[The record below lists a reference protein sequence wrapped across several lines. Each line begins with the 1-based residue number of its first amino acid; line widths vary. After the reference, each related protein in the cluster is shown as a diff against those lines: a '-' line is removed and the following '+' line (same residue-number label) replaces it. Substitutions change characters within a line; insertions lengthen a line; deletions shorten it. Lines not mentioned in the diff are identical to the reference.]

1 MNTLPNDHSVLIDIQ
16 KSTLNRILAIVYL
29 ATWTATILGNTLTGD
44 PKQFMLLGAAVMVLC
59 GITFWASQRYFRL
72 AVYLLI
78 WGLWCCVTAATQHFS
93 HPVVYYFF
101 ATVVLIAASLTRLS
115 SQVVLALASTAFIFL
130 FIPPDQPAETIFGA
144 TLFLWISLVTS
155 NVVTHGLLQAL
166 DITHHYQ
173 AYAVEQMKKAR
184 DQRGEIARMAAAL
197 KLSQENQHRL
207 NTQLRYALHSAE
219 EARRL
224 KAQFAANVSHELRT
238 PINLIVGFSE
248 VMATAPEAYGGPPPP
263 AYRPDIQAIY
273 RNATHLQ
280 SLIND
285 ILDISQIE
293 AAQLAIVKE
302 ETDLHQVIDEALHI
316 AQGLIHGKKLALRLD
331 VPPQLPTLYLD
342 RTRVRQVI
350 LNLLTNAARFTDKG
364 AITLRARVDERQLTI
379 SIHDT
384 GVGIPKEQLDRV
396 FEEFYQVE
404 SNLSRK
410 RGGTG
415 LGLALSRQ
423 FITQHGGRMWAE
435 SAGIPGQGSA
445 FYFTLPLTESPLLT
459 AHPAQHPPVDED
471 EARQVIIW
479 ENDPAIV
486 QMFRGYITRH
496 TVHQARSLHDVHALA
511 DSIHP
516 LAVICDSFADTA
528 ALEQRLAAASPE
540 ITLITCP
547 MPSGR
552 QAARMMGLVDCL
564 VKPVTR
570 QQILTVLRGISDP
583 VQQVMVVAG
592 ERDTLRMYCRFL
604 QTAPEEYIISTASAG
619 MDALAAMR
627 ADPPDA
633 LLLDFALP
641 DMDGFTAL
649 EHLKSTP
656 VLNKIP
662 VIVVSDGSTTNII
675 SPLAKGEIVLR
686 KPAGFQ
692 PMELVRCIEAI
703 SGQLIPPS
711 VLKS

>member
-1 MNTLPNDHSVLIDIQ
+1 MTSLSNDHSILIDIQ
-16 KSTLNRILAIVYL
+16 KSTFNRILAVIYL
-29 ATWTATILGNTLTGD
+29 VIWIATILANPLTGGNS
-44 PKQFMLLGAAVMVLC
+44 KQFMLLGAVVIVIC
-59 GITFWASQRYFRL
+59 GVTFGLSHRHFRL
-72 AVYLLI
+72 AVYILI
-78 WGLWCCVTAATQHFS
+78 WGLWGCVAAATQNLS
-93 HPVVYYFF
+93 QPVVYYFF
-101 ATVVLIAASLTRLS
+101 ATVVLFATSLMRLW
-115 SQVVLALASTAFIFL
+115 SQVVLALASTAFILL
-130 FIPPDQPAETIFGA
+130 FAPSEITFGA
-144 TLFLWISLVTS
+144 ALFLWISLITS
-155 NVVTHGLLQAL
+155 YVVSHGLLQTL

-173 AYAVEQMKKAR
+173 SYAVEQMKKAR

-207 NTQLRYALHSAE
+207 NIQLRYALNSAE

-280 SLIND
+280 SLISD

-302 ETDLHQVIDEALHI
+302 ETDPHQVIDEAIRI
-316 AQGLIHGKKLALRLD
+316 AQGLIQGKKLELRLD
-331 VPPQLPTLYLD
+331 VPSQLPAVCLD
-342 RTRVRQVI
+342 RTRVRQVM
-350 LNLLTNAARFTDKG
+350 LTLLTNAVRFSDKG
-364 AITLRARVDERQLTI
+364 RITLRARVDEREITV
-379 SIHDT
+379 SIQDT
-384 GVGIPKEQLDRV
+384 GMGIPKEQLDRV

-435 SAGIPGQGSA
+435 SEGIPGKGST
-445 FYFTLPLTESPLLT
+445 FYFTLPLTESTLFT
-459 AHPAQHPPVDED
+459 AHPSPYQPVDENQ
-471 EARQVIIW
+471 ARQVIIW

-486 QMFRGYITRH
+486 QMFRGYITQH
-496 TVHQARSLHDVHALA
+496 TVHAAQSLRDVHTLLK
-511 DSIHP
+511 STHP
-516 LAVICDSFADTA
+516 LAVICDTYADVTA
-528 ALEQRLAAASPE
+528 LQQQVASVSPE

-570 QQILTVLRGISDP
+570 QQIFAALQGIEQP
-583 VQQVMVVAG
+583 IQRVMIAAG
-592 ERDTLRMYCRFL
+592 ERDMLRMYSRFF
-604 QTAPEEYIISTASAG
+604 QTAPENYTVGTALTG
-619 MDALAAMR
+619 MDALAMMR
-627 ADPPDA
+627 TDPPDVI
-633 LLLDFALP
+633 LLDFSLP
-641 DMDGFTAL
+641 DMDGFTML
-649 EHLKSTP
+649 EYLKSTP
-656 VLNKIP
+656 VLDKIP
-662 VIVVSDGSTTNII
+662 VIVVSDGSTTNTIL
-675 SPLAKGEIVLR
+675 PLVKGEIVLR
-686 KPAGFQ
+686 KAGGFQ